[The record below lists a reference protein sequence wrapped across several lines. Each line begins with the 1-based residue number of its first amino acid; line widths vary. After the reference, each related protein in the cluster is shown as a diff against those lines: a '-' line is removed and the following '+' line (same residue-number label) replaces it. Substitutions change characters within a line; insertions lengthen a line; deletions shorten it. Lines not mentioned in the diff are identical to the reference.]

1 MKFSVDM
8 TKSLKYLNNLE
19 VYDTYMQTDEDLD
32 VNDQDLQC
40 QNRIRTSNNN
50 RLKTHII
57 VK

>member
-19 VYDTYMQTDEDLD
+19 VYDTYMQTNEDLD